1 MTQLD
6 IVERRDGDRLV
17 VAVAGPVNSY
27 TYTDFQEKVS
37 KALAAHPLVVVDME
51 KVTTLSSAGIGV
63 LMAALDEAEAEGKR
77 IVVLRPS
84 EIARL
89 ALDSTGFGE
98 RFPVAQNIRDL

>member
-27 TYTDFQEKVS
+27 TYTDFQEKVN
-37 KALAAHPLVVVDME
+37 KALVQHPLVVVDME

-63 LMAALDEAEAEGKR
+63 LMAALDDAEAEGKR
-77 IVVLRPS
+77 IAILRPS
-84 EIARL
+84 EIAML
-89 ALDSTGFGE
+89 ALESTGFGD
-98 RFPVAQNIRDL
+98 RFPVYKNLRDL

>member
-6 IVERRDGDRLV
+6 IIERRDGDRLV
-17 VAVAGPVNSY
+17 VTVAGPVNSY
-27 TYTDFQEKVS
+27 TYGDFQEKMT

-63 LMAALDEAEAEGKR
+63 LMAALDDAEAEGKR

-89 ALDSTGFGE
+89 ALESTGFSD
-98 RFPVAQNIRDL
+98 RFPVAQNLRDI